1 LSSNYIGTG
10 FKQAW
15 HLIATHD
22 PLLYDAFENT
32 LKVLAVS
39 TTVAAVLGIPL
50 GVLLALG
57 RFRGRGIVLAIANAG
72 LGLPPVLVGIVLALL
87 FFPAA
92 PLGPLHLL
100 NTLEAI
106 YIAQSVLA
114 FPVVVAL
121 TASAVNSITPGLL
134 DQARG
139 FHAPLYRIWL
149 LALREARIGIIAAIV
164 AAAGT
169 ALSEV
174 AAVVLV
180 GGNTEFYTQ
189 TLGSLALQ
197 QVGAGQYIYGFAVGI
212 ILLALIL
219 LVSGI
224 LTMLQYVGRRSN
236 RARR

>member
-1 LSSNYIGTG
+1 LSSYIRTG
-10 FKQAW
+10 FTQAW

-22 PLLYDAFENT
+22 PLLFSAFDNT
-32 LKVLAVS
+32 LKVAAVS

-50 GVLLALG
+50 GLLLGLG
-57 RFRGRGIVLAIANAG
+57 RFRGRGLLLAIANAG
-72 LGLPPVLVGIVLALL
+72 LGLPPVMVGIVLALL
-87 FFPAA
+87 FFPDA
-92 PLGPLHLL
+92 PLGSLRLL
-100 NTLEAI
+100 YTLRGV
-106 YIAQSVLA
+106 YVAQSVLC

-149 LALREARIGIIAAIV
+149 LSVREARIGVLAAIV

-180 GGNTEFYTQ
+180 GGNAEFYTQ
-189 TLGSLALQ
+189 TLGSLALFE
-197 QVGAGQYIYGFAVGI
+197 VDGGNYIYGFAIGLV
-212 ILLALIL
+212 LLALIL
-219 LVSGI
+219 AVSI
-224 LTMLQYVGRRSN
+224 VLTTLQYIGRRP
-236 RARR
+236 ARRRR